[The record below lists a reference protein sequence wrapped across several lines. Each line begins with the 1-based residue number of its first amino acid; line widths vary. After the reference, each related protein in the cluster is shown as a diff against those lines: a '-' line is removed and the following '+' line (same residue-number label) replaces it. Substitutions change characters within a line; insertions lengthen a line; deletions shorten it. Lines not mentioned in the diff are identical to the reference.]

1 MTAIC
6 RLNVDDILS
15 EWTAHKCDQPTQRL
29 LVLTPPIS
37 PYPSLPACLPLL
49 LPFPLKPRFLTNWCD
64 PRVTRHIRRHFSWLA
79 EHRPSSVPGAARAG
93 TRAGGRRQEAEDRPQ
108 LIERQQRNCK
118 RVESLSQKTKT
129 YAAFIRQPTMKTPSA
144 TPTSTAPCPC
154 PCSGHIVNAHSTL
167 CHFVL
172 MGCLAHSFY
181 IKRSQLWRGH
191 SLWHRVL
198 VFSIFVAFCSCCC
211 CCCCGK
217 QITKQK
223 SAQCS

>member
-15 EWTAHKCDQPTQRL
+15 EWTAHKCDQPIRWQNP
-29 LVLTPPIS
+29 TPHPE
-37 PYPSLPACLPLL
+37 
-49 LPFPLKPRFLTNWCD
+49 PRFLTNWCD
-64 PRVTRHIRRHFSWLA
+64 PRVTRHIRRHFSWLTGCLVAWLAGWLDEQQQA
-79 EHRPSSVPGAARAG
+79 E
-93 TRAGGRRQEAEDRPQ
+93 PQ

-129 YAAFIRQPTMKTPSA
+129 YAAFIRQPTMKPA
-144 TPTSTAPCPC
+144 PFPNPTQTQSEPNSCSPPPAPAK
-154 PCSGHIVNAHSTL
+154 HIVNAHSTL

-172 MGCLAHSFY
+172 MACLPHSFY
-181 IKRSQLWRGH
+181 IKPQSFGGGA
-191 SLWHRVL
+191 
-198 VFSIFVAFCSCCC
+198 AFGIMFWFFFAFQFFLCCFCRCCC
-211 CCCCGK
+211 CSCCGK